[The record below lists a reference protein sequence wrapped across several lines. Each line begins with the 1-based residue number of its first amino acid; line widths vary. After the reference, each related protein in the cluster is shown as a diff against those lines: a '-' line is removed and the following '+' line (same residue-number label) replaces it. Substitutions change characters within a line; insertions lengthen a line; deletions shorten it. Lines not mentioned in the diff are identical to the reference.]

1 MRLSA
6 RGPGAQVTNSTS
18 TQERALPRPLVR
30 YICGITVVAVVCVT
44 VSAALAAQQRPLPE
58 WSTVLLVLFLVAA
71 ARLPLLRI
79 RVGSDKLVITW
90 IGVAVLT
97 SLALLPPPWTPV
109 MIALGAPALVYRQR
123 RKPVKA
129 LFNIGNEVIGS
140 TLAVAVVMLCAPGQ
154 ALDTPAGAL
163 VLALGLVA
171 HDVWTDWNTSIAIAF
186 SQGKSPIRVYLSGLW
201 PQLISTV
208 ANLATALIVIALV
221 HSDVRAL
228 VVVPLVLACMRQAYI
243 GQLHGREER
252 ESWQRLLSA
261 TRRLAELDER
271 VVLTQAMTSAAELFS
286 ANSVEIELAAGRLVR
301 GTEHETLYD
310 GQVVDAPPRAAYV
323 MFERPIGPAAT
334 PYGWLRLCFH
344 GEVALVEREQ
354 AMLGALAAEL
364 HSALANAEQHAKA
377 RHEATHDPITQLRNR
392 AGLLDAGR
400 GPLADTAAAELDAA
414 AVLIDLTG
422 FREIVDTLGHAA
434 GDAVLRHTATRLDAA
449 TMPGE
454 LTARL
459 DGDDFAVLLP
469 RISDPA
475 QAAYRAEAML
485 GAMAEPI
492 EIAGCRLSVGGV
504 AGIAY
509 GVRASV
515 SLDELLRQAGVAV
528 HAVRAGS
535 GGRVGF
541 YAPER
546 DAGSVSRL
554 VLASEL
560 RTALRGLD
568 QLSLLYQPIIDL
580 HTGDPVGAEALVRW
594 QHPTRG
600 QLLPD
605 EFLPVVEHAGLMP
618 DLNKAVFDIAL
629 SNAAEWSRHGI
640 EVPVAVNV
648 SPRTLLEREF
658 PGQVAAALSRHRVPA
673 ERVTLEIT
681 ETSVLSHLEVVDQV
695 LLELRDLGIRLS
707 LDNFGKGMSSLSN
720 LARVP
725 VHEVKLAATFTES
738 LFTSPQA
745 AAIVRGTLEIARA
758 LDLRVVAEGVA
769 TAMQRATLVSL
780 GCHAGQGAHF
790 FPPLSAHKIAP
801 ALWSSAVRAM
811 AVSEGAD
818 VIPLSKRR
826 ARREES

>member
-6 RGPGAQVTNSTS
+6 RGPGALVTKTTS

-30 YICGITVVAVVCVT
+30 YIAGI
-44 VSAALAAQQRPLPE
+44 S
-58 WSTVLLVLFLVAA
+58 VAA
-71 ARLPLLRI
+71 AACLTISVLAVLHRPPSTWWTLPLAVGLIAASRLPLLTM
-79 RVGSDKLVITW
+79 RVGSDRV
-90 IGVAVLT
+90 VLT
-97 SLALLPPPWTPV
+97 WVSAAVVTSITLLPPPWTPLV
-109 MIALGAPALVYRQR
+109 VALGGPALAYRQR
-123 RKPVKA
+123 RKPIKA

-140 TLAVAVVMLCAPGQ
+140 TLSVAVVMLFA
-154 ALDTPAGAL
+154 PAGIDL
-163 VLALGLVA
+163 GVLPGLLYLIPAAVL
-171 HDVWTDWNTSIAIAF
+171 HDAWTDWNTATAAGL
-186 SQGKSPIRVYLSGLW
+186 SQGKAPWRVYAGNLR
-201 PQLISTV
+201 PQLLSTA
-208 ANLATALIVIALV
+208 ANLLTALIVIALV
-221 HSDVRAL
+221 RADARAL
-228 VVVPLVLACMRQAYI
+228 IVVPLVLVLLRQAYT

-252 ESWQRLLSA
+252 EGWQRLLAA
-261 TRRLAELDER
+261 TRRLTELDER
-271 VVLTQAMTSAAELFS
+271 VVLTQAMNSAAELFS
-286 ANSVEIELAAGRLVR
+286 ANSVEIELAGGRLVR

-310 GQVVDAPPRAAYV
+310 GPVADAPTRSAYV

-344 GEVALVEREQ
+344 GEVVLVEREQ
-354 AMLGALAAEL
+354 AMVGALAAEL

-377 RHEATHDPITQLRNR
+377 RHEATHDPTTQLRNR
-392 AGLLDAGR
+392 AGLLDAGH
-400 GPLADTAAAELDAA
+400 GPLADTATAGLDTA

-434 GDAVLRHTATRLDAA
+434 GDAVLRHTAARLDAA
-449 TMPGE
+449 AMPGE

-459 DGDDFAVLLP
+459 DGDDFAVLLT

-509 GVRASV
+509 GVRALV

-528 HAVRAGS
+528 HAVRAGA

-695 LLELRDLGIRLS
+695 LAELRDLGVRLS

-738 LFTSPQA
+738 LFTSPEA
-745 AAIVRGTLEIARA
+745 SAIVRGTLEIARA

-801 ALWSSAVRAM
+801 ALWSSAVRAL
-811 AVSEGAD
+811 AVSQGAD
-818 VIPLSKRR
+818 VIPLAKRR
-826 ARREES
+826 LRREET